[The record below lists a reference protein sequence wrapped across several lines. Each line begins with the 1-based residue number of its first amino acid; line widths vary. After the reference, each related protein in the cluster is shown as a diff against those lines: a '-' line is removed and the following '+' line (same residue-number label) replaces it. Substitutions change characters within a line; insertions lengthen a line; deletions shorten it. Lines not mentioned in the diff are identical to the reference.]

1 MDKADYMGAAARRL
15 AMSCRPLT
23 SIWLATVA
31 LLVAPSSLVCQVQ
44 GQPDATPN
52 WKVFGDF
59 RLRYEETTQQ
69 EPGSSLPDR
78 LEPRHR
84 GVIRFRAGVT
94 KKIAEQ
100 FNFTA
105 RVATGPRGDPNT
117 TDVTLGEFF
126 HDLEIKLDR
135 VSLDFKHNNL
145 FLTGGKFANPFVRT
159 GFLWDDDVNLQG
171 AAGSYSFKQVGKLA
185 SKFTGVYSIVDE
197 QTINPD
203 SYMAGGQMEVLY
215 RAAPDWHFT
224 LTGGYYDYT
233 IRSLL
238 NANVSDIRSN
248 NLTPDRRAYLSDF
261 NLLDTI
267 AMVEYRR
274 GNGHPI
280 LFVGDYFKNL
290 GARVPE
296 DGGFALDVFYG
307 RATTRKDMRFRYG
320 FAAVETDAVLAAF
333 SHDDTTLA
341 TNYKQHTVSFDYVV
355 ARNTTFNVTWYY
367 FRRLVS
373 TAEENDFISRLRV
386 NLMVS
391 F

>member
-1 MDKADYMGAAARRL
+1 MDYMGAAARRL
-15 AMSCRPLT
+15 EMSCRVLIG
-23 SIWLATVA
+23 IWLATLA
-31 LLVAPSSLVCQVQ
+31 PLVAPSSLLCQVQ
-44 GQPDATPN
+44 GQPAATPD
-52 WKVFGDF
+52 WRVFGDF
-59 RLRYEETTQQ
+59 RLRYEDTTQQ
-69 EPGSSLPDR
+69 EPGSEPGR

-100 FNFTA
+100 FTFTG

-159 GFLWDDDVNLQG
+159 GFVWDDDVNLQG
-171 AAGSYSFKQVGKLA
+171 AGGSYAFKEVGKLTP
-185 SKFTGVYSIVDE
+185 KFTAVYSIVDE
-197 QTINPD
+197 QTLNPD
-203 SYMAGGQMEVLY
+203 SYMAGGQMELHY
-215 RAAPDWHFT
+215 RAAPDWHIT

-233 IRSLL
+233 LKSLV

-261 NLLDTI
+261 NLLDAI

-280 LFVGDYFKNL
+280 QFVGDYFKNL

-296 DGGFALDVFYG
+296 DGGFSFDLFYG
-307 RATTRKDMRFRYG
+307 RATQRKDMRFRYG
-320 FAAVETDAVLAAF
+320 LAAVETDAVLAAF
-333 SHDDTTLA
+333 SHDDTTFA

-355 ARNTTFNVTWYY
+355 ARNTTLNVTWYY
-367 FRRLVS
+367 YRRL
-373 TAEENDFISRLRV
+373 APNDEQNDYISRIRL